1 MHPIPKALDILI
13 QLVFHLFSYW
23 RPLLFFTLSELVN
36 IKTHYANDLIPAEVD
51 KTPPLNVNQHA
62 CLHMLMWQVIQQTF

>member
-13 QLVFHLFSYW
+13 KLVFHLLSSW
-23 RPLLFFTLSELVN
+23 RPLLYFSLLELVN
-36 IKTHYANDLIPAEVD
+36 IKMHYANDLIPAEVE

-62 CLHMLMWQVIQQTF
+62 CLQHMLMWQVMQ